1 MDVRKS
7 ALERAFELARSGTC
21 ANLAALKTR
30 LDREG
35 YASGQ
40 VYGPALAKQLNAL
53 IKDASNERPRN

>member
-1 MDVRKS
+1 MDVRKTV
-7 ALERAFELARSGTC
+7 LERAFDLARSGTC
-21 ANLAALKTR
+21 KDLSAIRKR
-30 LDREG
+30 LDYEG